1 MQLTGAYHIPAGLPG
16 IFENILKKTNYDDK
30 ESMDIVKETS

>member
-1 MQLTGAYHIPAGLPG
+1 MQLRGAYLIPVSMPG

-30 ESMDIVKETS
+30 ESMDIVKES